1 MLLVRF
7 ATLADTQGIHEVH
20 RSDVKV
26 WHQRLTEEDGSR
38 PRIEAAWQDCSLLDR
53 WEHGGAWMSPE
64 LCAIHLNRLL
74 LQGHIPLVAELNG
87 EIVGELELIIGDDPL
102 YGYNANLSVMYVHAD
117 YRGQG
122 VGTLMMQDALELLG
136 QIGCETLTTYDP
148 AAASFYE
155 KFAMQKE
162 TDYYKIMVATQRL
175 PAQPIRSRTISLRK
189 LWQTLKDSTLFSQN
203 LLSGR
208 IVSQTQLLQLLSD
221 EEEPGEYAI
230 NFNLRPIEMS
240 FILQDGTDKVLCVLR
255 DRTGIYETAAVHL
268 WGKKI
273 TPEII
278 AAIIRRAYRMKI
290 SNLAFC
296 VKEEDLPLFDN
307 FTHTAAV
314 AATTVY
320 AYHFQQH
327 EHSGGATAF

>member
-1 MLLVRF
+1 MLLIRF
-7 ATLADTQGIHEVH
+7 ATLEDTQGIHEVH

-26 WHQRLTEEDGSR
+26 WHHRLTEEDGSH
-38 PRIEAAWQDCSLLDR
+38 PRIEADWRDCSLLDR

-87 EIVGELELIIGDDPL
+87 KIVGELELIIGDDPL
-102 YGYNANLSVMYVHAD
+102 YGYNANLSVMYIHAD

-122 VGTLMMQDALELLG
+122 VGTLMMQDALELLR

-162 TDYYKIMVATQRL
+162 AIYYKIIAASQNLSQSPM
-175 PAQPIRSRTISLRK
+175 RSRTISLRN
-189 LWQTLKDSTLFSQN
+189 LWQNQKSSALLSQN

-230 NFNLRPIEMS
+230 DFNLRPMEMS
-240 FILQDGTDKVLCVLR
+240 FILQDGTDKSLCVLR
-255 DRTGIYETAAVHL
+255 DRTGLYETAAVHL
-268 WGKKI
+268 WGKQI
-273 TPEII
+273 TPELI
-278 AAIIRRAYRMKI
+278 AAILRRAYRMKI
-290 SNLAFC
+290 NNLAFC
-296 VKEEDLPLFDN
+296 VKEADLPLFEN
-307 FTHTAAV
+307 FTNTAPA

-320 AYHFQQH
+320 ALHF
-327 EHSGGATAF
+327 